1 MICTATVKARE
12 DTWYTVATELLNI
25 DNGDAVKYET
35 FVGAT
40 GESSVPIKT
49 SNALS
54 PASGP
59 AVAADFKF
67 TWKAF
72 SMYDGR
78 WPSDYVI
85 SEGYALR

>member
-1 MICTATVKARE
+1 MYVETDYSEMTCTATVKAQE

-54 PASGP
+54 SATGT

-67 TWKAF
+67 TWWAV
-72 SMYDGR
+72 
-78 WPSDYVI
+78 P
-85 SEGYALR
+85 